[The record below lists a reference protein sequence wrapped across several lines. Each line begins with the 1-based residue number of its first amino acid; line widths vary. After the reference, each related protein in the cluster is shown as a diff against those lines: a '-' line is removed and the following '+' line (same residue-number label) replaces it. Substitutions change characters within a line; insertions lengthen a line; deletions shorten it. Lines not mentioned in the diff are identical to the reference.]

1 MEISRKFRHM
11 LHRLVKPLEA
21 QSFFLFGARGTGKTY
36 LLEHL
41 FNDKEVLTINLL
53 EEREFLT
60 FSRNPERLRERIEQR
75 SLDLPEWVV
84 IDEIQRIPALLNEVH
99 SLIES
104 PELRGRLKFALTG
117 SSARKLKRGGANLLA
132 GRALLNYL
140 YPLTHLEWPDNFT
153 IDDAI
158 SWGGLPR
165 VVLAESVDER
175 IELLDAYVTTYI
187 KEEIRIE
194 QVVRNLDPFLR
205 FIDVAAQMNGEILNY
220 SAIGRD
226 CRTDPRMVERYYQIL
241 EDTLLGIFIEPFHR
255 SIRKRQLQ
263 KPKFLFFDMGVVAAL
278 KKSLN
283 VPPRSSTSLYGKQFE
298 QFITLEIYRINSYL
312 RKRYSLFFYATHD
325 GAEIDLVI
333 ERPGG
338 ALTAIE
344 IKSSSEVSAVEIGKL
359 SKFGKEI
366 GATELMVLSQ
376 ERTARKINDVT
387 VYPWEQ
393 GIAALFAA

>member
-1 MEISRKFRHM
+1 M
-11 LHRLVKPLEA
+11 P
-21 QSFFLFGARGTGKTY
+21 Q
-36 LLEHL
+36 
-41 FNDKEVLTINLL
+41 
-53 EEREFLT
+53 
-60 FSRNPERLRERIEQR
+60 
-75 SLDLPEWVV
+75 WVV

-153 IDDAI
+153 LDDGI

-165 VVLAESVDER
+165 VVLTESVDER
-175 IELLDAYVTTYI
+175 IELLDAYVATYI

-226 CRTDPRMVERYYQIL
+226 CRTDPRMVERYYRIL
-241 EDTLLGIFIEPFHR
+241 EDTFLGVFIEPFHR

-278 KKSLN
+278 RKSLN

-312 RKRYSLFFYATHD
+312 RKRHSLFFYATHD

-344 IKSSSEVSAVEIGKL
+344 IKSSTEVSDVEIGKL

-376 ERTARKINDVT
+376 ERIARKINDVT
-387 VYPWEQ
+387 VYPWKQ